1 MPETSRK
8 PFKRKL
14 KRDELI
20 AMANDSHGS
29 DDEKDDKNFE
39 ARESQNDD
47 KKTVSTF
54 VAYCLPFLLNLK
66 VCFTV
71 NKYMFGVLL
80 PLFEI
85 TLLVLQSS
93 RSFVERV
100 NENDSSEDLYEKEN
114 ASKEI
119 VTDAQ
124 FFGKI
129 KRKNYKA
136 QNDNE
141 DISN

>member
-1 MPETSRK
+1 
-8 PFKRKL
+8 
-14 KRDELI
+14 
-20 AMANDSHGS
+20 
-29 DDEKDDKNFE
+29 
-39 ARESQNDD
+39 
-47 KKTVSTF
+47 
-54 VAYCLPFLLNLK
+54 
-66 VCFTV
+66 
-71 NKYMFGVLL
+71 MFGVLL

-124 FFGKI
+124 LFGKI